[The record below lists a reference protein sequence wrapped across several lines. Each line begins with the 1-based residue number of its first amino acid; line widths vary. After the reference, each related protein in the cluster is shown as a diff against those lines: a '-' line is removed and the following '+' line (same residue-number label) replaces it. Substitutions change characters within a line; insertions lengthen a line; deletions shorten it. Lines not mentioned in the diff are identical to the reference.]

1 VKTVSVVVPVYYN
14 EGSLGPLLDEL
25 LEVEARLQEREMR
38 LELIFVD
45 DGSGDR
51 SFDEL
56 MKIKRRREATKII
69 KLTRNFGAIH
79 ATKTG
84 FRFVTGDCFMN
95 LAADLQD
102 PPDLILRVIEK
113 WQQGSKFVLAVR
125 SHRTD
130 SFSTKLFAR
139 IYYLLLRLFV
149 VKDYPSGGFDLA
161 LMDKALL
168 PYLNRSGKNINTPLF
183 AYWLG
188 FKPDVI
194 TYARRER
201 VHGESRWNFW
211 KRLKLFFDA
220 ILGFSIVP
228 IRMISLVG
236 VIVSLFSFGYGFLV
250 LVNTLAGYGAVPGF
264 ATIVALISFL
274 LGLVIIMLG
283 IIGEYLWR
291 IFDETN
297 KRPET
302 VIDEIY

>member
-1 VKTVSVVVPVYYN
+1 MKIISVVVPVYYN
-14 EGSLGPLLDEL
+14 EGSLGPLLTEL
-25 LEVEARLQEREMR
+25 LEVEAQLAERGMA

-51 SFDEL
+51 SFEEL
-56 MKIKRRREATKII
+56 LKIKERRPATKII

-102 PPDLILRVIEK
+102 PPDLILKVIGP
-113 WQQGSKFVLAVR
+113 WQAGSKFVLATR
-125 SHRTD
+125 SYRED
-130 SFSTKLFAR
+130 PLSSRFFAWV
-139 IYYLLLRLFV
+139 YYVLLRLFV
-149 VKDYPSGGFDLA
+149 VNDYPRRGFDLA

-168 PYLNRSGKNINTPLF
+168 PYLNNSSKNINTPLF

-188 FKPDVI
+188 FKPSI
-194 TYARRER
+194 IEYARRKR
-201 VHGESRWNFW
+201 THGKSRWNFW
-211 KRLKLFFDA
+211 KRLKLFIDA
-220 ILGFSIVP
+220 LLGFSIVP

-236 VIVSLFSFGYGFLV
+236 VIVSLLSFAYGFLI
-250 LVNTLAGYGAVPGF
+250 LFNTLVGRGAVPGF
-264 ATIVALISFL
+264 ATIVALTSFL

-297 KRPET
+297 KRPEA
-302 VIDEIY
+302 VIDEVY

>member
-1 VKTVSVVVPVYYN
+1 MKTISVVTPVYYN
-14 EGSLGPLLDEL
+14 EGSLAPLLTEL
-25 LEVEARLQEREMR
+25 LEVESKLQERGVA

-51 SFDEL
+51 SFEEL
-56 MKIKRRREATKII
+56 LKIKQRRPATKII

-102 PPDLILRVIEK
+102 PPELILQVIEK
-113 WQQGSKFVLAVR
+113 WQQGSKFVLATR
-125 SHRTD
+125 SHRD
-130 SFSTKLFAR
+130 DPVSSKFFAWV
-139 IYYLLLRLFV
+139 YYVLLRLFV
-149 VKDYPSGGFDLA
+149 VNDYPRGGFDLA

-168 PYLNRSGKNINTPLF
+168 PYLNNSSKNINTPLF

-188 FKPDVI
+188 FKPDI
-194 TYARRER
+194 IKYARRKR
-201 VHGESRWNFW
+201 SHGKSRWNFW
-211 KRLKLFFDA
+211 KRLKLFIDA

-228 IRMISLVG
+228 IRMISVVG
-236 VIVSLFSFGYGFLV
+236 VIVSFLSFAYGFIILF
-250 LVNTLAGYGAVPGF
+250 NTLVGRTAVPGF
-264 ATIVALISFL
+264 ATIVALLSFL
-274 LGLVIIMLG
+274 LGMVIVMLG

-297 KRPET
+297 KRPEA
-302 VIDEIY
+302 VIEEIY

>member
-1 VKTVSVVVPVYYN
+1 MKTISVVVPVYYN
-14 EGSLGPLLDEL
+14 EGSLEPLLNEL
-25 LEVEARLQEREMR
+25 LEVEARLQERDMR

-56 MKIKRRREATKII
+56 MKIKRRRAATKII

-102 PPDLILRVIEK
+102 PPDLILEVIEK

-130 SFSTKLFAR
+130 SLSTKLFAR
-139 IYYLLLRLFV
+139 IYYVLLRLFV
-149 VKDYPSGGFDLA
+149 VKDYPPGGFDLA

-168 PYLNRSGKNINTPLF
+168 PYLNNSSKNINTPLF

-201 VHGESRWNFW
+201 AYGKSRWSFW
-211 KRLKLFFDA
+211 KRMKLFIDA
-220 ILGFSIVP
+220 LLGFSIVP
-228 IRMISLVG
+228 IRMISLIG
-236 VIVSLFSFGYGFLV
+236 LIVSMLSFAYGALI
-250 LVNTLAGYGAVPGF
+250 LINTLIGRSAVPGF
-264 ATIVALISFL
+264 ATIVALTSFL
-274 LGLVIIMLG
+274 LGLVIVMLG
-283 IIGEYLWR
+283 VIGEYLWR

-297 KRPET
+297 KRPEA
-302 VIDEIY
+302 VIDEVY